1 VKVPKREPKKKLS
14 THGREGN
21 RKKKSKDIHPTQT
34 VHFNEWYNYDEVSA
48 DQVPTTGVAAED
60 NDYYYVVTCPPIG
73 APTQPPQE
81 TQPPQDPGKGSKGK
95 GSKGKGSKGKG
106 SKGKGKGKSKKG
118 SEKSKKGKKEKS
130 KKEKGK
136 KEKSKKK
143 SKRQLLEELDHS
155 RPTLRRQSL

>member
-1 VKVPKREPKKKLS
+1 VVKVPKRKPKKKLS
-14 THGREGN
+14 KLGREGS

-48 DQVPTTGVAAED
+48 DQVPSTGVTAED

-73 APTQPPQE
+73 APTMPPKE
-81 TQPPQDPGKGSKGK
+81 TPPPKESGKGG
-95 GSKGKGSKGKG
+95 KGKG
-106 SKGKGKGKSKKG
+106 SKGKGKGKSKEG
-118 SEKSKKGKKEKS
+118 SEKSKKS

-136 KEKSKKK
+136 KGKSKKT

-155 RPTLRRQSL
+155 RPALRRQSLQL

>member
-1 VKVPKREPKKKLS
+1 VKVPKRKPKKKLS
-14 THGREGN
+14 THGREGR

-48 DQVPTTGVAAED
+48 DQVPTTGMAAED

-81 TQPPQDPGKGSKGK
+81 TQPPQDSGKGG
-95 GSKGKGSKGKG
+95 KGKGSKGKG
-106 SKGKGKGKSKKG
+106 SKGKGKDKSKKG
-118 SEKSKKGKKEKS
+118 SEKSKKGKKEKGNKEKS
-130 KKEKGK
+130 KK
-136 KEKSKKK
+136 KSKKK